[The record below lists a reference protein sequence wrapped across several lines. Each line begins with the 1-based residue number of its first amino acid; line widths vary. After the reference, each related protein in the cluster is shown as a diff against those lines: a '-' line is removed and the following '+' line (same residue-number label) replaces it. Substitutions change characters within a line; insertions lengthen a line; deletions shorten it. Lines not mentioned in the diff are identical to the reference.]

1 MAAAPV
7 ANWRQLAQAASQET
21 DSTKLLQMVADLC
34 DALDKVHTD
43 GQPTDPEPSQAET
56 LHNER
61 AA

>member
-7 ANWRQLAQAASQET
+7 PNWRQLAEAASRET
-21 DSTKLLQMVADLC
+21 DSATLLQMVAQLC